1 MEKKELRAKFKKE
14 ILIARGLKKIDQ
26 KFTVRDYDNMMRE
39 KAQAEVLDSILPSF
53 EDMYFNMQQA

>member
-39 KAQAEVLDSILPSF
+39 KAQQEMVD
-53 EDMYFNMQQA
+53 